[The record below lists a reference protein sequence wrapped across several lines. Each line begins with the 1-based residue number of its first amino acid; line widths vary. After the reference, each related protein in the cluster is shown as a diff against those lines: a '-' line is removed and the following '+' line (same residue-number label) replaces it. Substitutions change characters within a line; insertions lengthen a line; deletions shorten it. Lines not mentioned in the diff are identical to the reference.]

1 MVVSPALGTWLPLLL
16 RGQPLTSFP
25 LLLFLLCHL
34 TPVHLSGHHYMS
46 LPWGNPPTET
56 VETQLEPPVLPVAF
70 PSQHLPQAV
79 TCGVIRYL

>member
-16 RGQPLTSFP
+16 CGQPLTSFP

-56 VETQLEPPVLPVAF
+56 VEAQLEPPVLSLTALATGRDLWGHSITF
-70 PSQHLPQAV
+70 NL
-79 TCGVIRYL
+79 